1 MLPEGV
7 VAVIARGLA
16 LTSTALLL
24 RGPADAG
31 ADSAEPVVFGL
42 SEVLLTLALIVLL
55 AALVVLVVWRIRRTR
70 SK

>member
-1 MLPEGV
+1 MLAEGV
-7 VAVIARGLA
+7 VAVLARVLA
-16 LTSTALLL
+16 LTGTTLLL

-31 ADSAEPVVFGL
+31 ADSAEPVTFGL
-42 SEVLLTLALIVLL
+42 SQVLLMLALIVLL